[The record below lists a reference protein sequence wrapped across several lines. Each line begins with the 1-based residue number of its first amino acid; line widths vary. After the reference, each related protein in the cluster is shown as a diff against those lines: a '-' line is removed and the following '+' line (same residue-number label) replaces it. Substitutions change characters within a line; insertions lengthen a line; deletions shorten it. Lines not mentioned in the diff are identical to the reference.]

1 VGGRG
6 ATVGQKMEGGAARL
20 LLRLGP
26 WVAAVYGLTG
36 GGERKKEGDT
46 RESSMGRLRETLL

>member
-1 VGGRG
+1 
-6 ATVGQKMEGGAARL
+6 VGQNMDGGAVRL

-26 WVAAVYGLTG
+26 WVAVVCGLTC
-36 GGERKKEGDT
+36 GGERKKGGDT